1 MLVAYGGDA
10 NTIQQNYG
18 KSKEEAEQIYNS
30 YMNGLKGVQKYQQF
44 CRKDVMDKGY
54 ILLNPLTGH
63 KAYIYDYERLIEIKE
78 SFTQEF
84 WEKYKEIPR
93 NPFTGKK
100 EPRNFEEEKMCKN
113 VKKFFKRKSEC
124 EKQSINF
131 RIQGTGAFCLRVA
144 LINFFNWIVENNLFN
159 IVKISI
165 IPYDEINC
173 EAPKEIAEE
182 IAQKLYDFMVKA
194 GSYFCT
200 RCKLDADISRLPDG
214 TLPTYW
220 IH

>member
-63 KAYIYDYERLIEIKE
+63 KAYIYDYEKLMEIKE
-78 SFTQEF
+78 EFSTEF
-84 WEKYKEIPR
+84 WDKYRQLKAS
-93 NPFTGKK
+93 NPNHPIV
-100 EPRNFEEEKMCKN
+100 EDVRYY
-113 VKKFFKRKSEC
+113 FKRKSAS

-144 LINFFNWIVENNLFN
+144 LINFFDWILKNDLFN
-159 IVKISI
+159 KVKISI

-182 IAQKLYDFMVKA
+182 VTSKLHYFMVKA
-194 GSYFCT
+194 GEYFCT

>member
-63 KAYIYDYERLIEIKE
+63 KAYIYDYERLMEIKE
-78 SFTQEF
+78 EFSTEF
-84 WEKYKEIPR
+84 WDKYNQLKAS
-93 NPFTGKK
+93 NPNHPIV
-100 EPRNFEEEKMCKN
+100 EDVRYY
-113 VKKFFKRKSEC
+113 FKRKSAS
-124 EKQSINF
+124 EKQSINY
-131 RIQGTGAFCLRVA
+131 RIQATGAFCLRVT
-144 LINFFNWIVENNLFN
+144 LINFFNWIVENDLFN
-159 IVKISI
+159 KVKISI

-182 IAQKLYDFMVKA
+182 VTSKLHYFMVKA